1 MAEMVDVVHPE
12 SGGTGRIP
20 VRALKSQ
27 KKLGWMTAEE
37 YAAKLTRKAT
47 PPPAPAPAPT
57 PPAA

>member
-27 KKLGWMTAEE
+27 KALGWMTAEE
-37 YAAKLTRKAT
+37 HAARQARKAT
-47 PPPAPAPAPT
+47 PPPAPT